1 MENKSNQIKNLV
13 GKEFRNIFEL
23 DNALMSLNCWSI
35 FDDVTLDDLL
45 DAKNGVWSCKDNGG
59 DYIISFSIPTK
70 LQKAF
75 DDYYLKDKI
84 EYWQFMEILEN
95 SKILVVDVSEY

>member
-1 MENKSNQIKNLV
+1 MENLSNQIKNLK
-13 GKEFRNIFEL
+13 GKSFKNLYEL
-23 DNALMSLNCWSI
+23 DNTLQSFGCWSV
-35 FDDVTLDDLL
+35 FDEITVDDLIN
-45 DAKNGVWSCKDNGG
+45 DCNATWQCKNGY

>member
-45 DAKNGVWSCKDNGG
+45 DAKNGVWSCKDNGYY
-59 DYIISFSIPTK
+59 YIISFSIPEK
-70 LQKAF
+70 LQKVF
-75 DDYYLKDKI
+75 DDYYLKSSI
-84 EYWQFMEILEN
+84 EHWQFMDILEI
-95 SKILVVDVSEY
+95 STIKIVDISEY